1 MIETLGMPQY
11 EVEFKRKSDNFIR
24 RSAQGVVFII
34 LKDKKM
40 AKGKLVEYNS
50 FKEIKAEGMDVENYE
65 LLKMCYK
72 GKPRKVMVMAIDDY
86 EVSGEDSKITL
97 AKALELLKFK
107 RFNYLVVPGVLK
119 KHHETLVTWVETHR
133 EFYRPTHLI
142 LAGYTN
148 ESGKR
153 FVYNWGTDNVYIGEK
168 KYSASD
174 FCVRLAGILAGI
186 PVNESVTRHE
196 LEDVTAAD
204 MKEDENTSVNKGEIF
219 LSTDGDI
226 FYISRGVTSLQRVTG
241 DEDIEDFRKI
251 KISETADMIYQDIK
265 DTWQKKFVGKF
276 MNVYRNKLVFIA
288 AVRDYF
294 ESLEKIDVLDPSGDN
309 RITIDI
315 DENRRY
321 LEEIKKVKVDDYE
334 EAQIKEANTGSFL
347 YCTGN
352 LLIADALEDLKMKF
366 YM

>member
-1 MIETLGMPQY
+1 METLGMPQY
-11 EVEFKRKSDNFIR
+11 EVEFKKKSDNFIR
-24 RSAQGVVFII
+24 RSAQGIVCII
-34 LKDKKM
+34 LKDKKL
-40 AKGKLVEYNS
+40 AKGKLIEYNS
-50 FKEIKAEGMDVENYE
+50 FKEIKAESMDAENYD
-65 LLKMCYK
+65 LLKLCYK
-72 GKPRKVMVMAIDDY
+72 GKPRKVMVMPIDDY

-97 AKALELLKFK
+97 AKALDILKFK
-107 RFNYLVVPGVLK
+107 RFNYLTVPGILK

-142 LAGYTN
+142 LSGYSN

-153 FVYNWGTDNVYIGEK
+153 FVYNWSTDNVYIGEK
-168 KYSASD
+168 KYSAAD
-174 FCVRLAGILAGI
+174 FCIRLAGVLAGV
-186 PVNESVTRHE
+186 PVNESVTRYE
-196 LEDVTAAD
+196 LEDVTSAD
-204 MKEDENTSVNKGEIF
+204 MKEDEDRLVNKGEIF
-219 LSTDGDI
+219 LTTDGDS
-226 FYISRGVTSLQRVTG
+226 FYISRGVTSLQRVSS

-288 AVRDYF
+288 AVRDYL
-294 ESLEKIDVLDPSGDN
+294 ESLEKIDVLDTAGDN

-315 DENRRY
+315 DENRKY
-321 LEEIKKVKVDDYE
+321 LEEVKKVKVDDYE
-334 EAQIKEANTGSFL
+334 EARIKEANTGSFL
-347 YCTGN
+347 FCVGS